1 MLKHFALIAG
11 ALALSPAALAAPST
25 TGGYGG
31 LALAGLV
38 AEHEPGLGP
47 HRRHV
52 MNALLNGSNGLSFP
66 SGQKISIRA
75 DKIACRAS
83 NVAISQR
90 SCELTFGARVETI
103 KGRRANELFATMIE
117 AGVAGDAGAGS
128 VFESLAHLDCAID
141 PNEVRQN
148 AGGGASCTYD
158 AGP

>member
-1 MLKHFALIAG
+1 MLKHLALITA
-11 ALALSPAALAAPST
+11 ALALAPAALAASST

-52 MNALLNGSNGLSFP
+52 MNALLNGSNAFSFP
-66 SGQKISIRA
+66 AGQKISVRTG
-75 DKIACRAS
+75 KIVCRAS

-90 SCELTFGARVETI
+90 SCELTFGARVETL

-117 AGVAGDAGAGS
+117 AGVPGDAGAGS
-128 VFESLAHLDCAID
+128 VFESLAHLDCSID
-141 PNEVRQN
+141 PNEVKAN
-148 AGGGASCTYD
+148 AGGGASCTYE